1 MYDESYQAIMKN
13 SMLNTTRAGD
23 GDRPLCRGAGFG
35 LSLSLCLCLAQQKEP
50 RNRKMKISSKHIYK
64 HH

>member
-13 SMLNTTRAGD
+13 SMLNTSRAGD

-35 LSLSLCLCLAQQKEP
+35 LFLTHSLCLCLALNKKNLAIE
-50 RNRKMKISSKHIYK
+50 K
-64 HH
+64 